1 MGQRRKSNKI
11 QDAFVKPKALQQ
23 VHGFVLV
30 VMIWPVMVPFEDY
43 AYTAIHSW
51 VAEEARDRC
60 NGPARGFRRGGE
72 HDSYY
77 LSPNDHFHPN
87 AKRQGVAATAFRKWL
102 EARKKNETRVLFL
115 RPAVPLPSRRRFPIE
130 CLLGAGFPPGAICY
144 ARRLPRDMLIRE

>member
-1 MGQRRKSNKI
+1 MGQGRKSNKI

-60 NGPARGFRRGGE
+60 NRPARGFRRGGE

-77 LSPNDHFHPN
+77 LSPNDYFHPN
-87 AKRQGVAATAFRKWL
+87 AKRQGVAATACRQWL
-102 EARKKNETRVLFL
+102 EARKKTR
-115 RPAVPLPSRRRFPIE
+115 
-130 CLLGAGFPPGAICY
+130 
-144 ARRLPRDMLIRE
+144 PRSSS